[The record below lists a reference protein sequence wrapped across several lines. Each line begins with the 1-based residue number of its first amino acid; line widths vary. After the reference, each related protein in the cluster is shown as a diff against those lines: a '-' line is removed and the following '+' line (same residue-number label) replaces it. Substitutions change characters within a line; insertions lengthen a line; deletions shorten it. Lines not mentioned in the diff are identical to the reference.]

1 MYSDHDNVGSIKIP
15 KYRTDLELYF
25 WLKHSMVYLQFS
37 DGCQWAYIHN
47 IQGRLSAK
55 LSFCSIII
63 KLVLMVAVVY
73 EKDCC
78 LTAPCEKLTTNGK
91 SKILTIMDNADNK
104 ISSGNS
110 PFLWNVIPHA
120 ILQIKQSN
128 LFHAVFSFD
137 NGFFVYVVF
146 GCFCIVP
153 CSLCVYLYLV

>member
-1 MYSDHDNVGSIKIP
+1 MAANEHIFTTFKEGFL
-15 KYRTDLELYF
+15 R
-25 WLKHSMVYLQFS
+25 
-37 DGCQWAYIHN
+37 
-47 IQGRLSAK
+47 
-55 LSFCSIII
+55 SFPFCFIII

-104 ISSGNS
+104 ISSSNS

-128 LFHAVFSFD
+128 LFHAVFSSQWFLCICSFWLFLHCTL
-137 NGFFVYVVF
+137 FFVCLFVLSIGSVCSYVCMLYVYMYVRMYVGEH
-146 GCFCIVP
+146 GCRFIL
-153 CSLCVYLYLV
+153 LCYPVI